1 MSQVSMPSKA
11 KSRVVLVTGGADGI
25 GWTAAQRFARAGD
38 RVLIADRNIARAA
51 ERAEALGAGHVAIPM
66 DVASDAQV
74 REGFDRVFREFG
86 RLDVLVNNAGVTDP
100 QPTATLDQTADDVAR
115 LQAINVTGAFLCARE
130 AGRIMTAQGHGAIV
144 NLASGAGLVALARRT
159 SYSASKAAVISL
171 TRTLACEWAA
181 RGVRVNAVLP
191 GYTRTQMVQDQID
204 QGLLDPSTVLARIP
218 AGRMGEPEE
227 MAEGI
232 FFLAS
237 DQASYI
243 VGATL
248 VIDGGYTVYGG
259 AGQASTTPA
268 PTPLVQPSRIVAI
281 TGGGR
286 GIGRC
291 VVDLFQAAGDRL
303 LVIERDADGA
313 RALAEALGED
323 HLVVQ
328 ADVTDVAAI
337 DAAFAQAKA
346 RWGRLDVLINNAGA
360 ADVFK
365 PTLDQS
371 AEDFAGVYDVNFSG
385 PLAVAKAAARAMCL
399 GGAIVNL
406 GSIAGLTALPRR
418 NAYCAAKAAVT
429 MMTRSLACEWAAAGI
444 RVNTVAPG
452 YIETPAV
459 LALKSAGR
467 AQFDKIVRRAPIG
480 RLGDPAEVAR
490 VIAFLASPAASYITG
505 ATLSVDGGWMAFGD
519 AGDASDNL

>member
-1 MSQVSMPSKA
+1 MLSKA
-11 KSRVVLVTGGADGI
+11 TPRVVLVTGGADGI
-25 GWTAAQRFARAGD
+25 GWAAAQRFASAGD
-38 RVLIADRNIARAA
+38 RVLIADRNI
-51 ERAEALGAGHVAIPM
+51 ERARERADSLGAGHVAIAM
-66 DVASDAQV
+66 DVSSEAQV
-74 REGFDRVFREFG
+74 REGFDRVLREFG

-100 QPTATLDQTADDVAR
+100 QPIATLDQTVDEIRR
-115 LQAINVTGAFLCARE
+115 LQSINVTGAFLTARE
-130 AGRIMTAQGHGAIV
+130 AGRIMVAQGGGAIV
-144 NLASGAGLVALARRT
+144 NLASGAGLVALAKRT

-204 QGLLDPSTVLARIP
+204 RGLLIPSTVLARIP

-237 DQASYI
+237 DEASYI

-248 VIDGGYTVYGG
+248 VVDGGYTVYGG
-259 AGQASTTPA
+259 AGPASSAPA
-268 PTPLVQPSRIVAI
+268 PKAGPRSPRIVAV
-281 TGGGR
+281 TGGAS

-291 VVDLFQAAGDRL
+291 VVDLFRAAGDRL
-303 LVIERDADGA
+303 LVIDRDADGA
-313 RALAEALGED
+313 RALAADLGED

-346 RWGRLDVLINNAGA
+346 RWGRVDVLINNAGA
-360 ADVFK
+360 ADVSK
-365 PTLDQS
+365 STLDQT
-371 AEDFAGVYDVNFSG
+371 AEDFTGVYDVNFSG
-385 PLAVAKAAARAMCL
+385 PLAAAQAAARAMSD
-399 GGAIVNL
+399 GGVIINL
-406 GSIAGLTALPRR
+406 GSIAGLGALPRR

-429 MMTRSLACEWAAAGI
+429 MMTRSLACEWASAGI
-444 RVNTVAPG
+444 RVNTAAPG
-452 YIETPAV
+452 YIDTPAV
-459 LALKSAGR
+459 LALTSAGR
-467 AQFDKIVRRAPIG
+467 ARLEEIVRRTPIG

-519 AGDASDNL
+519 AGDASAPQ

>member
-1 MSQVSMPSKA
+1 MTSKA
-11 KSRVVLVTGGADGI
+11 TPRVVLVTGGADGI
-25 GWTAAQRFARAGD
+25 GWAAAQRFARAGD
-38 RVLIADRNIARAA
+38 RVLIADRDFERAA
-51 ERAEALGAGHVAIPM
+51 ERAISLGAGHVAIAM
-66 DVASDAQV
+66 DVSSEAQV
-74 REGFDRVFREFG
+74 RDGFARALREFG
-86 RLDVLVNNAGVTDP
+86 RLDVLINNAGVTDP
-100 QPTATLDQTADDVAR
+100 QPTATLDQTADEVR
-115 LQAINVTGAFLCARE
+115 WLQSINVTGAFLAARE

-144 NLASGAGLVALARRT
+144 NLASGAGLVALAKRT

-171 TRTLACEWAA
+171 TRTLACEWA
-181 RGVRVNAVLP
+181 RHGVRVNAVLP
-191 GYTRTQMVQDQID
+191 GYTRTQMVQDQLD
-204 QGLLDPSTVLARIP
+204 RGLLDPSTVLARIP

-237 DQASYI
+237 DDASYV

-248 VIDGGYTVYGG
+248 VVDGGYTIYGG
-259 AGQASTTPA
+259 AGPASSAPA
-268 PTPLVQPSRIVAI
+268 PISEHRSPRISAI

-291 VVDLFQAAGDRL
+291 VVDLFKAAGDRL
-303 LVIERDADGA
+303 LVIERDEDGA
-313 RALAEALGED
+313 RALAAALGDD

-337 DAAFAQAKA
+337 DAAFEAATA
-346 RWGRLDVLINNAGA
+346 RWGRLDVLVNNAGA

-371 AEDFAGVYDVNFSG
+371 AADFTSVYDVNFTGS
-385 PLAVAKAAARAMCL
+385 LATAKAAARAMTG

-406 GSIAGLTALPRR
+406 GSIAGLGALPRR

-429 MMTRSLACEWAAAGI
+429 MMTRSLACEWALAGI

-459 LALKSAGR
+459 LALKSTGR

-480 RLGDPAEVAR
+480 RLGDPSEVAR
-490 VIAFLASPAASYITG
+490 AIAFLASPAASYITG

-519 AGDASDNL
+519 AGDAFDSL